1 MLALVNFAAAPHSVE
16 VREIARPEIG
26 PRDVLLQ
33 VRAVSVCG
41 SDLHQWLGGAS
52 WKVNYPVVLGHE
64 FGGVIAEA
72 GREVKGFSEGDR
84 VVSETAAVIDEQS
97 PLSRQGLYNLD
108 PNRLGFGYGEDGAM
122 TEFVKVP
129 ARCLHRV
136 PDGLAF
142 EKAALKE
149 PCCVRR
155 SSSCPARS
163 PASACRSKAS
173 PSYSEW
179 MSLWTWPAPQ

>member
-1 MLALVNFAAAPHSVE
+1 MSTRIPALVNFAAAPHSVE
-16 VREIARPEIG
+16 VREISRPEIG

-33 VRAVSVCG
+33 VQAVSVCG

-72 GREVKGFSEGDR
+72 GREVQGFAEGDR

-108 PNRLGFGYGEDGAM
+108 PHRLGFGYGVDGAM
-122 TEFVKVP
+122 TQ
-129 ARCLHRV
+129 LRV
-136 PDGLAF
+136 HSSSIRID
-142 EKAALKE
+142 
-149 PCCVRR
+149 VRR
-155 SSSCPARS
+155 VRCA
-163 PASACRSKAS
+163 
-173 PSYSEW
+173 
-179 MSLWTWPAPQ
+179 L